1 MRVGKLL
8 RALGYSLQGNAKQV
22 EGRQHPDR
30 DGQFSHINALA
41 GRYLKAGD
49 PVISIDAKNK
59 ELLRHSPGDNNKGI
73 DWHRQGQPPRVGTH
87 DFPTRR
93 SPRPSATGLTTWPP
107 TPAGSR
113 SAAMV
118 TPQLSP
124 SPRYDAGGNTSAD
137 PATSTP
143 HDC

>member
-1 MRVGKLL
+1 MTSSGHPISDVRVGKLL

-87 DFPTRR
+87 ELP
-93 SPRPSATGLTTWPP
+93 
-107 TPAGSR
+107 
-113 SAAMV
+113 
-118 TPQLSP
+118 
-124 SPRYDAGGNTSAD
+124 D
-137 PATSTP
+137 PAIPKAVPYGIDDLAANTGWVTV
-143 HDC
+143 